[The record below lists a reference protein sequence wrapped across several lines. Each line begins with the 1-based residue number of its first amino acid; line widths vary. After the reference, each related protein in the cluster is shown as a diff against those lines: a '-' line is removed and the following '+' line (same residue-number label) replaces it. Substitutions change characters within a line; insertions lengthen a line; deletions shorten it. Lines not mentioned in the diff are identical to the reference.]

1 MAKDWGDEM
10 RHSGLSVLTSSL
22 AECVA
27 EVMRCIDANGQAS
40 VAVDKDGGV
49 KVRFYRISIKN
60 DCGQKFNY
68 DAFTT
73 PAQIMDDLT
82 GAAAIISTYGID
94 RIAVSSVEI
103 PDMNLAKIAA
113 KESAL
118 QVQERNVLESVPIA
132 KAWPIHSIINE
143 MARKFQTRPER
154 NRVAQILTLLVDQGL
169 LRRNSAGE
177 YQRIRKGED
186 EPMKTAATVTQIKP
200 AEAPATPERL
210 PESSVMN
217 SIAEVASEMRRESAH
232 LAMAFAKF
240 AARLDEIGVDAG
252 QQTQVSAEEAAKFR
266 QFKEF
271 FKSL

>member
-1 MAKDWGDEM
+1 M
-10 RHSGLSVLTSSL
+10 RQQNGLSVLTSSL

-27 EVMRCIDANGQAS
+27 EVMRCIDSNGQAS
-40 VAVDKDGGV
+40 VAVDKDGAV
-49 KVRFYRISIKN
+49 KVRFSRLSIKN

-68 DAFTT
+68 DAFAT

-82 GAAAIISTYGID
+82 RAAATISTYGID
-94 RIAVSSVEI
+94 RIAVSNVEI
-103 PDMNLAKIAA
+103 PDMNLAKIVA
-113 KESAL
+113 KERAL
-118 QVQERNVLESVPIA
+118 DTQERNILECVPITKYA
-132 KAWPIHSIINE
+132 PSHSVINE

-177 YQRIRKGED
+177 YQRIRKSED
-186 EPMKTAATVTQIKP
+186 DMKPVATVTQIKP
-200 AEAPATPERL
+200 TEAPAIAEKL

-217 SIAEVASEMRRESAH
+217 SIAEVASEMRRESAQ

-240 AARLDEIGVDAG
+240 AARLDEIGVEAG

>member
-1 MAKDWGDEM
+1 MK
-10 RHSGLSVLTSSL
+10 HSGLSVLTSSL

-49 KVRFYRISIKN
+49 KVRFSRLSIKN

-68 DAFTT
+68 DAFAT

-82 GAAAIISTYGID
+82 GAAAIVSTYGID

-103 PDMNLAKIAA
+103 PDMNLAKVAA
-113 KESAL
+113 KERAL
-118 QVQERNVLESVPIA
+118 DTQERNILECVPIT
-132 KAWPIHSIINE
+132 KCQPIHSIINE

-154 NRVAQILTLLVDQGL
+154 NRVAHILTILVDQGL

-177 YQRIRKGED
+177 YQRIRKSED
-186 EPMKTAATVTQIKP
+186 EQVQTAATVTQIKP
-200 AEAPATPERL
+200 AEPAAPVEKTPAV
-210 PESSVMN
+210 SVMDR
-217 SIAEVASEMRRESAH
+217 IAELSSEVRATSAQFATSFAR
-232 LAMAFAKF
+232 LAT
-240 AARLDEIGVDAG
+240 RLDEIGMDAG

>member
-1 MAKDWGDEM
+1 M
-10 RHSGLSVLTSSL
+10 RKQSGLSVLTSSL

-27 EVMRCIDANGQAS
+27 EVMRCIDSNGQAS
-40 VAVDKDGGV
+40 VAVDKDGAV
-49 KVRFYRISIKN
+49 KVRFSRLSIKN

-68 DAFTT
+68 DSFAT

-82 GAAAIISTYGID
+82 RAAATISTYGVD
-94 RIAVSSVEI
+94 RIAVSNVEI

-118 QVQERNVLESVPIA
+118 QTQERNVLESVPIA
-132 KAWPIHSIINE
+132 KPWPIHSVINE
-143 MARKFQTRPER
+143 MARKFQSRPER

-177 YQRIRKGED
+177 YQRIRKSEED
-186 EPMKTAATVTQIKP
+186 QMKPAATVTQIKP
-200 AEAPATPERL
+200 TEALAIVENPPET
-210 PESSVMN
+210 SVMN

-240 AARLDEIGVDAG
+240 AARLDEIGVEAG